1 MVDQTDRPTISIL
14 VPCYNEEA
22 VLNKFYER
30 ISEVV
35 ANITNYEFEFVFVND
50 GRLTSLHEIT
60 AHYYDDIISRCL
72 PFNLL

>member
-1 MVDQTDRPTISIL
+1 MIDQTDRPIISIL

-35 ANITNYEFEFVFVND
+35 ANITNYEF
-50 GRLTSLHEIT
+50 
-60 AHYYDDIISRCL
+60 
-72 PFNLL
+72 

>member
-1 MVDQTDRPTISIL
+1 MVDQTDRPIISIL

-35 ANITNYEFEFVFVND
+35 ANITNYEFKFVFVMMAARTKHCILCEN
-50 GRLTSLHEIT
+50 
-60 AHYYDDIISRCL
+60 
-72 PFNLL
+72 